1 MLIKTAVVGL
11 GWWGRHIVNTLH
23 GKNDK
28 IDLTTAVDV
37 SLKSIADFCANR
49 NIRMVSDFEEVLID
63 PEIDAI
69 IIATPHSFHEKQIIA
84 SAQAGKHVFCEKPL
98 ALTFESALRSVE
110 ACDASGVI
118 LGIGHERRFE
128 PAMQEISRLVR
139 QGELGTIMHVEANFS
154 HDKLANLDPKNWRV
168 SHIESPAAAMTAT
181 GIHITDAYIN
191 MFGSVEKVFATTS
204 TRNPANTNGDILNL
218 NVRFKSGVTGTFNS
232 VLETPLYIRFAVF
245 GSKAWLEARDYTHP
259 SEIGTTDF
267 FISHREG
274 EVAQT
279 VFQDVDTVKL
289 NFEAWADAIS
299 GVTDYPINREQK
311 LENIAVFEAICR
323 SVKTGMPIDL

>member
-1 MLIKTAVVGL
+1 MIKTAVVGL

-23 GKNDK
+23 GKNNK

-37 SLKSIADFCANR
+37 SLESIFDFCSDR
-49 NIRMVSDFEEVLID
+49 NIRMASDFEEVLTD

-98 ALTFESALRSVE
+98 ALTFESALRSVK
-110 ACDASGVI
+110 ACDAAGVI

-128 PAMQEISRLVR
+128 PAMQEISKLVR
-139 QGELGTIMHVEANFS
+139 RGELGKIMHVEANFS
-154 HDKLANLDPKNWRV
+154 HDKLANLDPNNWRV
-168 SHIESPAAAMTAT
+168 SHIESPAAAMTST
-181 GIHITDAYIN
+181 GIHITDAYID
-191 MFGSVEKVFATTS
+191 MFGSVERVFAMTS
-204 TRNPANTNGDILNL
+204 TRNPANTNGDILNF
-218 NVRFKSGVTGTFNS
+218 NVRFKNGVTGTFNS

-245 GSKAWLEARDYTHP
+245 GSKAWLEARDYNHP
-259 SEIGTTDF
+259 SEIGPTDF
-267 FISHREG
+267 FISHQEG
-274 EVAQT
+274 EVDQT

-299 GVTDYPINREQK
+299 GVAEYPINREQK

-323 SVKTGMPIDL
+323 SVETGMPIDL